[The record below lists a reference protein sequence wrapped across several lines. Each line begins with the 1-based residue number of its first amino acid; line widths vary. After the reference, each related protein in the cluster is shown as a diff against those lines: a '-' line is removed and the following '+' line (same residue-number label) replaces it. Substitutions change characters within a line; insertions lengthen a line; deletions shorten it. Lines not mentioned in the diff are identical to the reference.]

1 MSSTVKVALVTASA
15 FSIVVIVA
23 FWVLDKGS
31 APVFSRL
38 EEALNMV
45 PDPFDFLVTKQPIE
59 FADYLGSRQAA
70 GLDQVVGFQAY
81 LSLPEGTRQSLYR
94 GLPTPGGRP
103 MDFQT
108 DLYAKLAIDLY
119 AFDFGVWVS
128 QPNLRECN
136 FVVLQGTY
144 DKEKIVNKMMG
155 LGYKGA
161 QHSGVKYYWLF
172 EETTEET
179 TVDLAHPLGFLAP
192 YVNRVAFMDGK
203 LLLGSAD
210 IVIESLIDVQLGNVP
225 SMRADRNYVRLV
237 RSSPEGVLGGVL
249 LDYRWLRDT
258 WHRFS
263 NQYPETPD
271 TWGTLAN
278 YTLVLFGYGQ
288 TGEFGQTILAVY
300 ARNSATAGERNAV
313 ELVNRWNTFR
323 PGAYHGDFVKNFC
336 SPLSTSVI
344 ERKDRGSFQSR
355 GLVSRTVTGSYS
367 VLNGTSQIIEGEDS
381 DVATQGADLWRTLYE
396 SRQLTFL
403 IRMEDI

>member
-1 MSSTVKVALVTASA
+1 MVTASA
-15 FSIVVIVA
+15 LLIVAIVA

-45 PDPFDFLVTKQPIE
+45 PDPFDFPVTKQPIE

-81 LSLPEGTRQSLYR
+81 LSLPEETRQSLYR
-94 GLPTPGGRP
+94 GLPTPGGSP
-103 MDFQT
+103 LDFQT
-108 DLYAKLAIDLY
+108 DLYEELAIDLY

-128 QPNLRECN
+128 QPSLRERN

-155 LGYKGA
+155 LGYKEA

-172 EETTEET
+172 EETT
-179 TVDLAHPLGFLAP
+179 VDLAHPLGILAP
-192 YVNRVAFMDGK
+192 YANRVAFMDGK

-210 IVIESLIDVQLGNVP
+210 KVIESLIDVQLGTVP

-258 WHRFS
+258 WHRS
-263 NQYPETPD
+263 RNQYPETPD

-278 YTLVLFGYGQ
+278 YTLVLFGYRP
-288 TGEFGQTILAVY
+288 TGDSGQTILAVY
-300 ARNSATAGERNAV
+300 ARQTHFGGDGPATAVERNAV
-313 ELVNRWNTFR
+313 ELENRWNTFR
-323 PGAYHGDFVKNFC
+323 PDAYHGDLVKNFC

-344 ERKDRGSFQSR
+344 EGKDRGSFQSR
-355 GLVSRTVTGSYS
+355 GLVSRTVTGQYS
-367 VLNGTSQIIEGEDS
+367 VLNGTCQIIEGEDS